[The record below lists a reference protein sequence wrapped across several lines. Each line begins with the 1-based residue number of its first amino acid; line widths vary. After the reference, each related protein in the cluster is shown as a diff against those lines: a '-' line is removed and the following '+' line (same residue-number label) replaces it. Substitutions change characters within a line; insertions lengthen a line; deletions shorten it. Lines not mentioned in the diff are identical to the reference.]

1 MLPLS
6 VVDQNDAA
14 SIAVRVALLDTFRKL
29 DVDGSGFIELH
40 EMRALAT
47 QLTPKA
53 NLDDALNL
61 LRFADRDKD
70 SRVSKQEYLTVMESL
85 MQSLTPLQA
94 QRHLAAL
101 GSDAP
106 YQALNDITYQH
117 PTGCRAYLGHEVL
130 PVLRQGLLGLVD
142 AVQAASLSLA
152 AGSEWEEGPE
162 LQGAP
167 GVPEDC
173 RAGGQPG
180 VKYLPRHWKPFS
192 PLRWLGSW
200 LLEQCP
206 SDGTDLDSASHGAAD
221 QAPRAWQE
229 LSRVEKV
236 ERAFQHLDTNKS
248 GTLEVNELLVLAGKL
263 RKEQDLAQAQGL
275 LETMDL
281 DRNGVVDLDEYSK
294 FVLQLTEVLT
304 DSEFDASIHK
314 VLGARHLS
322 LCTSRQD
329 KFRFLFHELDPERTG
344 RVSMDELVSV
354 AQRIDPEA
362 TLWKIKASL
371 EFLGSSDT
379 HTVDVGQ
386 FVAGLDKLTQGV
398 EGEDKVDALITHML
412 EGRRVGLTGVGGAPG
427 AEPMDEVEPLAL
439 QELCRAL
446 PSLPHSLQVGCT
458 ELMDDLSGH
467 GSPKLLL
474 LVDVRGAEEVAV
486 SSIQGSVHVPAVP
499 DSSAALGWRLGSLD
513 PIHAWLRAKQES
525 QPGQVPRVVAYCNTG
540 LRSSAVAA
548 WLSKQLRLPVRSL
561 TGGSI
566 NYYNQGGRVRDAEGR
581 EVQAMHPGSPEL
593 RAYVTRPNNFK
604 LQA

>member
-1 MLPLS
+1 
-6 VVDQNDAA
+6 
-14 SIAVRVALLDTFRKL
+14 
-29 DVDGSGFIELH
+29 
-40 EMRALAT
+40 
-47 QLTPKA
+47 
-53 NLDDALNL
+53 
-61 LRFADRDKD
+61 
-70 SRVSKQEYLTVMESL
+70 
-85 MQSLTPLQA
+85 
-94 QRHLAAL
+94 
-101 GSDAP
+101 
-106 YQALNDITYQH
+106 
-117 PTGCRAYLGHEVL
+117 
-130 PVLRQGLLGLVD
+130 
-142 AVQAASLSLA
+142 
-152 AGSEWEEGPE
+152 
-162 LQGAP
+162 
-167 GVPEDC
+167 
-173 RAGGQPG
+173 
-180 VKYLPRHWKPFS
+180 
-192 PLRWLGSW
+192 
-200 LLEQCP
+200 
-206 SDGTDLDSASHGAAD
+206 
-221 QAPRAWQE
+221 
-229 LSRVEKV
+229 
-236 ERAFQHLDTNKS
+236 
-248 GTLEVNELLVLAGKL
+248 
-263 RKEQDLAQAQGL
+263 
-275 LETMDL
+275 MDL

-412 EGRRVGLTGVGGAPG
+412 EGRRVG
-427 AEPMDEVEPLAL
+427 
-439 QELCRAL
+439 
-446 PSLPHSLQVGCT
+446 CT

-486 SSIQGSVHVPAVP
+486 SSIQGSVHVPAVL